1 MMERGNGWT
10 HKLLSSPDMSRIK
23 KSSKKSRSAKS
34 AFVVRHRDELLRKH
48 RQVIYFNDPEMAAID
63 EYCSRF
69 KVHAK
74 ASLFREAIMDK
85 VLTELEENHPT
96 LF

>member
-1 MMERGNGWT
+1 MA
-10 HKLLSSPDMSRIK
+10 K
-23 KSSKKSRSAKS
+23 KRKIQGVDPAYLDKQKA
-34 AFVVRHRDELLRKH
+34 ALLRKN
-48 RQVIYFNDPEMAAID
+48 RYVLYFNDNEMAAVD

-74 ASLFREAIMDK
+74 AALFREAIMFK
-85 VLTELEENHPT
+85 ILSELEENHPT

>member
-1 MMERGNGWT
+1 MARKANPIAGVDPEYLEKQKAMLR
-10 HKLLSSPDMSRIK
+10 
-23 KSSKKSRSAKS
+23 
-34 AFVVRHRDELLRKH
+34 RHNRYML
-48 RQVIYFNDPEMAAID
+48 YFNDSEMAAIE

-74 ASLFREAIMDK
+74 ATLFREAILSK
-85 VLTELEENHPT
+85 VLSELEENHPT

>member
-1 MMERGNGWT
+1 MTRKR
-10 HKLLSSPDMSRIK
+10 KLPSGVDPEYLEKQK
-23 KSSKKSRSAKS
+23 KA
-34 AFVVRHRDELLRKH
+34 LLRKN
-48 RQVIYFNDPEMAAID
+48 RYVLYFNDSEIAAIQ

-74 ASLFREAIMDK
+74 ASLFREAIMSK
-85 VLTELEENHPT
+85 VLSELEENHPT

>member
-1 MMERGNGWT
+1 MVR
-10 HKLLSSPDMSRIK
+10 K
-23 KSSKKSRSAKS
+23 KKIPGVDPTYLAKQK
-34 AFVVRHRDELLRKH
+34 ALLLRKNRH
-48 RQVIYFNDPEMAAID
+48 VLYFNDSEMAAID

-74 ASLFREAIMDK
+74 SALFREAIMSK
-85 VLTELEENHPT
+85 ILTELEENHPT

>member
-1 MMERGNGWT
+1 MTGVDPAYLE
-10 HKLLSSPDMSRIK
+10 KQK
-23 KSSKKSRSAKS
+23 A
-34 AFVVRHRDELLRKH
+34 ALLRKN
-48 RQVIYFNDPEMAAID
+48 RYVLYFNDSEMAAIQ

-74 ASLFREAIMDK
+74 AALFREAILAK
-85 VLTELEENHPT
+85 VLSELEENHPT

>member
-1 MMERGNGWT
+1 MARRKIIPGVDPAYLEKQRMQ
-10 HKLLSSPDMSRIK
+10 
-23 KSSKKSRSAKS
+23 
-34 AFVVRHRDELLRKH
+34 LLRKN
-48 RQVIYFNDPEMAAID
+48 RYVLLFNDSEMAAID

-74 ASLFREAIMDK
+74 ASFFREVIMSK
-85 VLTELEENHPT
+85 ILTDLEENHPT

>member
-1 MMERGNGWT
+1 
-10 HKLLSSPDMSRIK
+10 MSRRKNIPGVDPAYLEK
-23 KSSKKSRSAKS
+23 QR
-34 AFVVRHRDELLRKH
+34 ELLLRKN
-48 RQVIYFNDPEMAAID
+48 RYVLYFNDSELAAID

-74 ASLFREAIMDK
+74 SALFREAIMSK
-85 VLTELEENHPT
+85 ILSELEENHPT

>member
-1 MMERGNGWT
+1 MAR
-10 HKLLSSPDMSRIK
+10 RK
-23 KSSKKSRSAKS
+23 KIPGVDPAYLEKQR
-34 AFVVRHRDELLRKH
+34 ELLLRKN
-48 RQVIYFNDPEMAAID
+48 RYVLYFNDSELAAID

-74 ASLFREAIMDK
+74 SVLFREAIMSK
-85 VLTELEENHPT
+85 ILSELEENHPT

>member
-1 MMERGNGWT
+1 MAR
-10 HKLLSSPDMSRIK
+10 KK
-23 KSSKKSRSAKS
+23 KSIPGVDPAYLEKQK
-34 AFVVRHRDELLRKH
+34 EMLLRKN
-48 RQVIYFNDPEMAAID
+48 RYMLYFNDSERAAID

-74 ASLFREAIMDK
+74 ATLFREAIMSK
-85 VLTELEENHPT
+85 VLSELEENHPT

>member
-1 MMERGNGWT
+1 MGR
-10 HKLLSSPDMSRIK
+10 RK
-23 KSSKKSRSAKS
+23 KIPGVDPAYLEKQR
-34 AFVVRHRDELLRKH
+34 ELLLR
-48 RQVIYFNDPEMAAID
+48 RNRYVLYFNDSELAAID

-74 ASLFREAIMDK
+74 SVLFREAVMSKI
-85 VLTELEENHPT
+85 LSELEENHPT

>member
-1 MMERGNGWT
+1 MARRKNIPGVDPAYLEKQR
-10 HKLLSSPDMSRIK
+10 LQ
-23 KSSKKSRSAKS
+23 
-34 AFVVRHRDELLRKH
+34 LLRKN
-48 RQVIYFNDPEMAAID
+48 RYVLLFNDSEMAAID

-74 ASLFREAIMDK
+74 ASFFREVIMSK
-85 VLTELEENHPT
+85 ILTDLEENHPT

>member
-1 MMERGNGWT
+1 MAQ
-10 HKLLSSPDMSRIK
+10 KK
-23 KSSKKSRSAKS
+23 KSIPGVDPAYLEKQK
-34 AFVVRHRDELLRKH
+34 EMLLRKN
-48 RQVIYFNDPEMAAID
+48 RYMLYFNDSEVAAID

-74 ASLFREAIMDK
+74 ATLFREAIMSK
-85 VLTELEENHPT
+85 VLSELEENHPT

>member
-1 MMERGNGWT
+1 MTR
-10 HKLLSSPDMSRIK
+10 K
-23 KSSKKSRSAKS
+23 KNLPGVDPEYLEKQKQM
-34 AFVVRHRDELLRKH
+34 LLR
-48 RQVIYFNDPEMAAID
+48 RNRYVLLFNDSEMAAID

-74 ASLFREAIMDK
+74 SALFREAIMSK
-85 VLTELEENHPT
+85 ILTELEENHPT